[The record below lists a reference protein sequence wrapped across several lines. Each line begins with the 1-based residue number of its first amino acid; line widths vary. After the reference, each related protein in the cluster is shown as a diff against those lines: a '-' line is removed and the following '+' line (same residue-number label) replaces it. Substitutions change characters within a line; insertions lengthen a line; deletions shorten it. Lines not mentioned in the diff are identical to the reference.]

1 MKYFTKKFI
10 ALIITLLIVSFLAF
24 LAFTII
30 PGDPTTRILGTE
42 ATPERVAQLR
52 ELYGLDKPFFQRYF
66 GWLTD
71 FVKGDFGT
79 SYVYS
84 MPVREMLGD
93 KLPTTGLL
101 VLLTFTLTVLLSIPL
116 GIAVGHVKNNVLDK
130 IIAALD
136 QFIMSIPTFFVGV
149 LICYLFGIT
158 LRLFVPGQFVSYK
171 TSFGGCL
178 QYLIFPALSI
188 AIPKAAMT
196 IKMLRGSILD
206 ELSKDYVRTAR
217 SRGNLRSA
225 IINRHV
231 VRNALIPVIT
241 FLAVSMAEIVTSSII
256 IEQIF
261 TIPGIGR
268 LMLASINSRDFPVVQ
283 AIVVI
288 LAAWIVSVNFLAD
301 ILNQAVDPRMRLK

>member
-1 MKYFTKKFI
+1 MKYFIKKFT
-10 ALIITLLIVSFLAF
+10 ALIVTLLIVSFLAF

-42 ATPERVAQLR
+42 ATPEKVAQLR
-52 ELYGLDKPFFQRYF
+52 ELYGLDKPFLQRYLS
-66 GWLTD
+66 WLGD
-71 FVKGDFGT
+71 FVKGNYGT

-84 MPVREMLGD
+84 MPVRDMLAE

-101 VLLTFTLTVLLSIPL
+101 VLLTFMLTVVLSIPI
-116 GIAVGHVKNNVLDK
+116 GIATGHIKHKFFDK
-130 IIAALD
+130 LIATLD

-149 LICYLFGIT
+149 LICYIFGIT
-158 LRLFVPGQFVSYK
+158 LRFFVPGQFVSYK
-171 TSFGGCL
+171 SSFGACIR
-178 QYLIFPALSI
+178 YLIFPALSI

-196 IKMLRGSILD
+196 VKMLRGAILD
-206 ELSKDYVRTAR
+206 EMSKAYVRTAR
-217 SRGNLRSA
+217 SRGNMRTA

-261 TIPGIGR
+261 TVPGIGR
-268 LMLASINSRDFPVVQ
+268 LLLASIGSRDFPVVQ
-283 AIVVI
+283 AIVVM
-288 LAAWIVSVNFLAD
+288 LAAWIVLVNFLAD
-301 ILNQAVDPRMRLK
+301 IINQLVDPRMRLK

>member
-1 MKYFTKKFI
+1 MKYFTKKFV

-79 SYVYS
+79 SYIYS
-84 MPVREMLGD
+84 LPVRDMLGD

-101 VLLTFTLTVLLSIPL
+101 VLLTFTLTVVLSIPL
-116 GIAVGHVKNNVLDK
+116 GIAAGHVKNNVFDK
-130 IIAALD
+130 IIAGLD

-171 TSFGGCL
+171 TNFGGCL